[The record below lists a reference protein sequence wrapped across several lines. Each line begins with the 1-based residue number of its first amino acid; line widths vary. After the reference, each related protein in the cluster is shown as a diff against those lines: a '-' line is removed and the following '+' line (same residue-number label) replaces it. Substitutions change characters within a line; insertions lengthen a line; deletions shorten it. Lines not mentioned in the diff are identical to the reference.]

1 MSLYT
6 MNTHAQ
12 YVNSDNTCHTKIED
26 EEKKKKKKK
35 ENSKMKSEFGPE
47 TRLRKH
53 CYSIL
58 EKWLFC
64 GAQNNNKHKHYYC
77 LRKPWPLGTLGRDNG
92 SYS

>member
-35 ENSKMKSEFGPE
+35 
-47 TRLRKH
+47 RIR
-53 CYSIL
+53 
-58 EKWLFC
+58 
-64 GAQNNNKHKHYYC
+64 
-77 LRKPWPLGTLGRDNG
+77 R
-92 SYS
+92 

>member
-35 ENSKMKSEFGPE
+35 REFEDEVRIRAGNKAE
-47 TRLRKH
+47 EALLQ
-53 CYSIL
+53 YS
-58 EKWLFC
+58 
-64 GAQNNNKHKHYYC
+64 
-77 LRKPWPLGTLGRDNG
+77 
-92 SYS
+92 